1 MAKAVTKIDRRT
13 DRYTTLA
20 LRHEVCQY
28 YQTHTGQQT
37 TAKFGIQTCTICKWR
52 KKYGYPNKHYGY
64 NLGGSPMPDGL
75 VVKSLDLA
83 NRKFNAETG
92 ELRGIIADRDQKI
105 ESLKIKLER
114 ICNVALQVN
123 M

>member
-1 MAKAVTKIDRRT
+1 MAKAVTKIDRRS

-83 NRKFNAETG
+83 NRKFNAE
-92 ELRGIIADRDQKI
+92 LADRDQQI